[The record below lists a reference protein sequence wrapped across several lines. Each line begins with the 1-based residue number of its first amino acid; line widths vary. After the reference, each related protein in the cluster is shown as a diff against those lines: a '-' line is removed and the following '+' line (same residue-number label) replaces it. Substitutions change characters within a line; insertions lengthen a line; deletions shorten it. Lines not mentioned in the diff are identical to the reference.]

1 MHWSTRS
8 GSSRTVA
15 SRVFSALKAG
25 STTTI
30 RFPLIIGFGLHLQL
44 LFHYPVT
51 PARQARGRLRLPLT
65 AESACPTKQHS
76 RNQKAGR
83 RGCAKRPA
91 RGSAAGQGARPTKSS
106 STQGTQGANTAG
118 QGAGLP

>member
-44 LFHYPVT
+44 FFHYPVT

-65 AESACPTKQHS
+65 GESACPTKQHS

-83 RGCAKRPA
+83 RGFAKRPA
-91 RGSAAGQGARPTKSS
+91 RGPAPQNR
-106 STQGTQGANTAG
+106 
-118 QGAGLP
+118 LPLKALKAQTLRGRSRTCLRY